1 MKKKHLLAIVA
12 LLMVFGCS
20 KEEWTATETESAVS
34 ESGLIA
40 SRGKGGS
47 KPGNGVNLIS
57 FESNST
63 GTADFVTGC
72 LPEGRRLLR
81 EGNFSGS
88 LSGFGK
94 IKSGLS
100 NYEIVSCDELP
111 IDPPNVGEPHMYTI
125 EVKGMLATGPNDYC
139 SITVTG
145 NIYPWYDPE
154 IGYDSGLFM
163 GQATTHSGAG
173 KLKGLDNKSFSV
185 HSGDG
190 KGPTI
195 NLESGTIRLRY
206 SDYGQ

>member
-1 MKKKHLLAIVA
+1 MKKIHLLAAMA

-20 KEEWTATETESAVS
+20 KEEWIDAEKDSAVTGGS
-34 ESGLIA
+34 LTA
-40 SRGKGGS
+40 SKAKERS
-47 KPGNGVNLIS
+47 KPGNGVNEIS
-57 FESNST
+57 FISNSA
-63 GTADFVTGC
+63 GTADFVTDC

-88 LSGFGK
+88 LTGFGR

-100 NYEIVSCDELP
+100 NYEIVSCDVLP